1 MHHRTTTTATA
12 LILCACLLLTGCSA
26 RARQRNLIRN
36 DPMASATWNGIEFLG
51 SKETEDDDPKP
62 PPVAMTRC
70 FNMTI
75 PLEDAYERIF
85 ATAKQNGWRKDDLIG
100 SRTTRAATKGS
111 NEGGMTLFV
120 STAIIRCEQHPET
133 NLVLT
138 ITFG

>member
-1 MHHRTTTTATA
+1 MHHQTTTTVTT
-12 LILCACLLLTGCSA
+12 LILCVCLLLSGCSVH
-26 RARQRNLIRN
+26 ARQRDLIRK
-36 DPMASATWNGIEFLG
+36 DPMASATWDGIEFLG
-51 SKETEDDDPKP
+51 FKETEDDNPKP

-75 PLEDAYERIF
+75 PLEDVHKRIF
-85 ATAKQNGWRKDDLIG
+85 ATATQNGWRENDLIG

>member
-1 MHHRTTTTATA
+1 MHHRTTMTVTA
-12 LILCACLLLTGCSA
+12 LVLCACLLLTGCSA
-26 RARQRNLIRN
+26 HARQRDLIRK
-36 DPMASATWNGIEFLG
+36 DPMASATWDGIEFLG
-51 SKETEDDDPKP
+51 SKETEDDNPKP

-75 PLEDAYERIF
+75 PLEDVHKRIF
-85 ATAKQNGWRKDDLIG
+85 ATAKQNGWREDNSIG

>member
-1 MHHRTTTTATA
+1 MRHRAAATVTA
-12 LILCACLLLTGCSA
+12 LVLCACLLLTGCSA
-26 RARQRNLIRN
+26 RARQRDLIRK
-36 DPMASATWNGIEFLG
+36 DPMYSATWEGVEFLG
-51 SKETEDDDPKP
+51 FKETEDDNPKP

-75 PLEDAYERIF
+75 PLEDVHKRIF
-85 ATAKQNGWRKDDLIG
+85 ATATQNGWRENDLIG

-133 NLVLT
+133 NLALT
-138 ITFG
+138 IAFG

>member
-1 MHHRTTTTATA
+1 MHHRTTTTVTT
-12 LILCACLLLTGCSA
+12 LILCVCLLLSGCSA
-26 RARQRNLIRN
+26 RARQRDLIRN
-36 DPMASATWNGIEFLG
+36 DPMASVTWDGIEFLG
-51 SKETEDDDPKP
+51 SKESEDDNPKP

-75 PLEDAYERIF
+75 PLEDVHERIF
-85 ATAKQNGWRKDDLIG
+85 ATATQNGWRENDLIG